1 MLAAKRAY
9 PDYNRYQ
16 LAALL
21 GVSEQTVQ
29 RRLEHNNVRGGKY
42 ATQTRVRLVG
52 GLVEQWGAQAGLYLY
67 DRRVWA
73 KDPAWENSRWHSS
86 SYRSVDE
93 FEYLYVFWKPGITT
107 VDRQRLSPDEWQ
119 AWGSRGVWH
128 IPSVRAN
135 DDHPAK
141 FPIELARRV
150 VRLFSAPGEVVLDC
164 FVGSGTTPVA
174 AIRESRQYLGIDLLP
189 EYVALAEHNC
199 TTVSAIS
206 AAEQHRSH
214 NYHEP
219 AIATLLTSRM
229 ESTGSLQPQPHPRAP
244 LDLLP
249 STRKQSIRALPAA
262 SATATRRNGGAGS
275 YLSRHPRVQ
284 LEKATPAGTRVI
296 HRSRAPVGNSLPPRL
311 PLGIAATVL
320 GSSDCGQPLAPAGG
334 DAVEVD
340 RRPTEAKP
348 PVRARRSCCQQ
359 TRPTSVAANAVQP
372 CCSHRR

>member
-1 MLAAKRAY
+1 MVVTVEQQERPATATGAASVSPYLAPNRIHCGDARLLLPRVQPESVALSFWSPPYFVGKPYEAHLTYAEWCALLETTVRLHFPLIVPGGFLVINIADILCFPDPGMPRIQADTVNQKRLKVTRADVLDAKRAY
-9 PDYNRYQ
+9 PHYNRYQ
-16 LAALL
+16 LAELL

-67 DRRVWA
+67 DRRVWS

-164 FVGSGTTPVA
+164 FVGSGATPVA

-189 EYVALAEHNC
+189 EYVALAERNC
-199 TTVSAIS
+199 QL
-206 AAEQHRSH
+206 AE
-214 NYHEP
+214 
-219 AIATLLTSRM
+219 
-229 ESTGSLQPQPHPRAP
+229 G
-244 LDLLP
+244 
-249 STRKQSIRALPAA
+249 
-262 SATATRRNGGAGS
+262 
-275 YLSRHPRVQ
+275 
-284 LEKATPAGTRVI
+284 
-296 HRSRAPVGNSLPPRL
+296 
-311 PLGIAATVL
+311 
-320 GSSDCGQPLAPAGG
+320 
-334 DAVEVD
+334 
-340 RRPTEAKP
+340 
-348 PVRARRSCCQQ
+348 
-359 TRPTSVAANAVQP
+359 
-372 CCSHRR
+372 HRRQLP